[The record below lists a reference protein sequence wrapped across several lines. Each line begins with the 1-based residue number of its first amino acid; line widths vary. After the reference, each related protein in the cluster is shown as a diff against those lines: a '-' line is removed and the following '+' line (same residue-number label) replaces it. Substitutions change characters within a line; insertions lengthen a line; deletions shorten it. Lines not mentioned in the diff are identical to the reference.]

1 MPGLCQWLI
10 RCWNP
15 SKLSRFRGI
24 RFPTSLQ
31 RGVSIPG
38 KNIALSDSICKL
50 LPQKRFASLISE
62 KKPYFCNP
70 EIRSK
75 ILSLPGFS
83 ATFQVIN
90 AIKRSKMKKVLSVLK
105 RSQVILLFVFL
116 FSIEESSGDNNQSKN
131 GTQVTKLTHHT
142 AGNPYLPLWEHLPDG
157 EPRVFEDPDNP
168 GKYRIYII
176 GSHDV
181 RFRSYC
187 GPDIRAWSA
196 PVEELSDWRD
206 EGPIFTYPVDGQWDV
221 MYAPDLVEVK
231 KRDGTKE
238 YYLYPH
244 SRGWNREAMVAKG
257 SRPDGPFTPINL
269 TDDGMRTVPGS
280 IMGFDPA
287 VFIEYIT
294 DPEDPD
300 YEIGFRAYGFWGF
313 QRSSAGQLDQNTMYS
328 LRPGT
333 ESIGYFIPAS
343 SRYGVIRDPEGTV
356 YPSVYQDQDLG
367 SFNFFEAASIRRIGN
382 KYVWVYSG
390 YSGPEYGLSSTN
402 SALRYAYGDSPLGP
416 WKSGGVLVDSRAPV
430 PDRDGSTLK
439 TSYSGHNTHGSIE
452 LINDQWYVFYHR
464 APRGYGYTRQPMV
477 APVTVKWDEKPVAEG
492 GKVTIRG
499 YDPYAE
505 DNTWSAKDS
514 QGKEYTGAEV
524 TSEGFHIYG
533 LDPYKYYSA
542 GYACYLSN
550 TNSQQDSWDIWA
562 NDMPITNV
570 ENGHIIGY
578 KYFGFGGL
586 DKDKKGLKAFK
597 GTSRRNKTAFNLFLT
612 PKTKEEFKV
621 SVWLDGPWD
630 NTTWKGRKIGEIVV
644 PANSAQGITK
654 FTTDVS
660 AFVDKLDKK
669 HAIFLVAE
677 GSDQGAL
684 FDLSGLGFSSKK
696 KKIVR
701 PVTPA
706 VSIRVNGVELD
717 LPATPVRSTNANG
730 ITGYDLYEAA
740 YQIPSGTTGL
750 PFVTASASDKDVK
763 VAVTQ
768 AESKTG
774 TAVVRF
780 DYKGIIKT
788 YRVVFG
794 LTPEAR

>member
-196 PVEELSDWRD
+196 SVEELSDWRD

-430 PDRDGSTLK
+430 PDRDGTTLK

-644 PANSAQGITK
+644 PANSAQAITK